1 MSSVDSPSAKI
12 APRISLAILTYR
24 RNYLLQRQLA
34 ALSPWHEQLAE
45 VIVVD
50 NAAEAS
56 TVEICRRFSWVRLIQ
71 PPRNLGAA
79 GRNLAFEAARSDF
92 IVTLDDDVLDFR
104 PDGLSILLRLFAD
117 PTLACINFKVIEEGT
132 GKLVNWVHHRPAERF
147 ANESFDTYEIT
158 EGAAAFRCAALK
170 VAGGYPESFFLSHEG
185 PDLAWRLMDRD
196 WRVLYSPEI
205 TVTHLFAPEGRASWR
220 NYYYDTRNT
229 LWLAVRHLPLLYGA
243 KLLLRQNSAMAYY
256 SLRDGFSGT
265 WLRAW
270 AHALAGLPREW
281 KGRKR
286 LRPET
291 MKRLKAIDAHRTS
304 FLKAVVT
311 RLRSPSHKLGV
322 D

>member
-205 TVTHLFAPEGRASWR
+205 TRILQLFGLSQI
-220 NYYYDTRNT
+220 
-229 LWLAVRHLPLLYGA
+229 
-243 KLLLRQNSAMAYY
+243 LLR
-256 SLRDGFSGT
+256 SLARAILT
-265 WLRAW
+265 CRKLRN
-270 AHALAGLPREW
+270 ALGIDVKPYGRIVLPEFH
-281 KGRKR
+281 RKWQSNI
-286 LRPET
+286 
-291 MKRLKAIDAHRTS
+291 A
-304 FLKAVVT
+304 
-311 RLRSPSHKLGV
+311 
-322 D
+322 